1 MNQSMQTLY
10 KATNSC
16 PTSEDERALDLV
28 KDPTTPQQDKK
39 GNNIYH
45 GGAKT

>member
-16 PTSEDERALDLV
+16 PTSEDERAVNLV
-28 KDPTTPQQDKK
+28 KDSTTPQQDKK
-39 GNNIYH
+39 GS
-45 GGAKT
+45 K

>member
-16 PTSEDERALDLV
+16 PTSEDQRTLDLV
-28 KDPTTPQQDKK
+28 KDPTAPQQDKK
-39 GNNIYH
+39 GN
-45 GGAKT
+45 K